1 MQYLDETG
9 FKTLFKLIKTKL
21 VAKSRLNN
29 NSILKYIYG
38 DVQEALSDEDYVKP
52 VHYHTNAQLTNYNWF
67 SYSSTAPTNTNL
79 LWIDPKEG
87 LKYYNGS
94 TWVIV
99 PIGFYESIDTTV
111 TTYTL
116 SGSDNIGSVTVDGV
130 ATTLPATIGAGGQ
143 VVIKSSSYN
152 SDSYTMTPNFS
163 ISTTY
168 QTSNTTGTSAVKTI
182 SFTMPAYNLTVGFTK
197 KAVAVI
203 TYKLTKGSNISSI
216 KINDVIQSSTAPSFN
231 VAVGATVQITSA
243 TFDSGSQAMTYS
255 GTSITTTS
263 NTVINNQRVITFK
276 MPSKAVTVE
285 FVLSLTENTYT
296 ITFGAGVAKVSQNT
310 SGTLYETITSG
321 TSVPP
326 GTKLMAVYKT
336 TSICTKDVCSNNL
349 CLSQSCGQ
357 SVSAMSVVEPMA
369 GGSTTTYTYK
379 LYLTNDDTGKK
390 TLTTTTTSEIINF
403 TMPEYNCTV
412 SITRTTGTCANM
424 M

>member
-9 FKTLFKLIKTKL
+9 FKALIKLIKTKL

-29 NSILKYIYG
+29 NSILKYVYG
-38 DVQEALSDEDYVKP
+38 DVQEALSNEDYVKP

-87 LKYYNGS
+87 LKYHDGS

-111 TTYTL
+111 TTYIL
-116 SGSDNIGSVTVDGV
+116 SGGDNIGSVTVDGV

-152 SDSYTMTPNFS
+152 SDSYTMTPNSS
-163 ISTTY
+163 ILTTY

-197 KAVAVI
+197 KAVAVT
-203 TYKLTKGSNISSI
+203 TYKLTKGSNIFSI
-216 KINDVIQSSTAPSFN
+216 KINDVIQSSTVTSFN

-276 MPSKAVTVE
+276 MPSKAVTVG

-296 ITFGAGVAKVSQNT
+296 ITFGAGVDLVSQNT
-310 SGTLYETITSG
+310 QGTVYETITSG
-321 TSVPP
+321 TSVKA
-326 GTKLMAVYKT
+326 GTKLQANYKEAT
-336 TSICTKDVCSNNL
+336 ICKKNICSNDL

-357 SVSAMSVVEPMA
+357 SVSSIAVVEPMA
-369 GGSTTTYTYK
+369 TTYTYR
-379 LYLTNDDTGKK
+379 LYLTNDNTGKK
-390 TLTTTTTSEIINF
+390 TLITTTTSKLISF

-412 SITRTTGTCANM
+412 SITRTTGTCTNM

>member
-9 FKTLFKLIKTKL
+9 FKTLIKLIKTKL
-21 VAKSRLNN
+21 VTKSRLNN
-29 NSILKYIYG
+29 NSILKYVYG

-87 LKYYNGS
+87 LKYHNGS

-197 KAVAVI
+197 KAVAVT
-203 TYKLTKGSNISSI
+203 TYKLTKGSNIFSI
-216 KINDVIQSSTAPSFN
+216 KINDVIQSSTATSFN

-243 TFDSGSQAMTYS
+243 TFDSGSQTMTYN
-255 GTSITTTS
+255 GTSITMVS
-263 NTVINNQRVITFK
+263 NTIVNNQRVITFK
-276 MPSKAVTVE
+276 MPSKDITVKFALNLVE
-285 FVLSLTENTYT
+285 TRYT
-296 ITFGAGVAKVSQNT
+296 ITFGSGVAGVSQNT
-310 SGTLYETITSG
+310 SGTLYEAITSG
-321 TSVPP
+321 TSVPA
-326 GTKLMAVYKT
+326 GTKLMAAYKNT
-336 TSICTKDVCSNNL
+336 ATCVKDSCLNNM
-349 CLSQSCGQ
+349 CLNQSCGQ
-357 SVSAMSVVEPMA
+357 SVSAVSVVEPMA
-369 GGSTTTYTYK
+369 TTYTYR

-390 TLTTTTTSEIINF
+390 TLTATTTSQTINF

-412 SITRTTGTCANM
+412 SITRTTGTCKNM

>member
-9 FKTLFKLIKTKL
+9 FKALIKLIKTKL

-29 NSILKYIYG
+29 NSILKYVYG
-38 DVQEALSDEDYVKP
+38 DIQEALSDEDYVKP

-87 LKYYNGS
+87 LKYHNGS

-116 SGSDNIGSVTVDGV
+116 SGSNNIGSVTVDGV

-168 QTSNTTGTSAVKTI
+168 QTSNTTGTSAVKII

-197 KAVAVI
+197 KAVAVT
-203 TYKLTKGSNISSI
+203 TYKLTKGSNIFSI
-216 KINDVIQSSTAPSFN
+216 KINDVIQSSTRTSFD
-231 VAVGATVQITSA
+231 VAVGATVQITSN
-243 TFDSGSQAMTYS
+243 TFDSGSQAMTYN
-255 GTSITTTS
+255 GTSVTMIS
-263 NTVINNQRVITFK
+263 NTIVNNQRVITFR
-276 MPSKAVTVE
+276 MPSKDITVK
-285 FVLSLTENTYT
+285 FALSLVGTGYT
-296 ITFGAGVAKVSQNT
+296 ITFGSGVAGVSQNT
-310 SGTLYETITSG
+310 SGTLYEAITSG
-321 TSVPP
+321 TSVPA
-326 GTKLMAVYKT
+326 GTKLMATYKN
-336 TSICTKDVCSNNL
+336 TSTCTKDSCLNNM
-349 CLSQSCGQ
+349 CLNQSCGQ
-357 SVSAMSVVEPMA
+357 SVSAVSVVEPMA
-369 GGSTTTYTYK
+369 TTYTYR
-379 LYLTNDDTGKK
+379 LYLTNNDTGKK
-390 TLTTTTTSEIINF
+390 TLTATTTSQTINF

-412 SITRTTGTCANM
+412 SITRTTGTCQNM

>member
-9 FKTLFKLIKTKL
+9 FKALIKLIKTKL

-29 NSILKYIYG
+29 NLILKYVYG

-87 LKYYNGS
+87 LKYHNGS

-116 SGSDNIGSVTVDGV
+116 SGSDNIGSVIVDGV

-197 KAVAVI
+197 KAVAVT
-203 TYKLTKGSNISSI
+203 TYKLTKGSNIFSI
-216 KINDVIQSSTAPSFN
+216 KINDVIQSSTATSFN
-231 VAVGATVQITSA
+231 VAIGATVQITSA
-243 TFDSGSQAMTYS
+243 TFDSSSQTMTYN
-255 GTSITTTS
+255 GTSITMVS
-263 NTVINNQRVITFK
+263 NTIVNNQRVIIFK
-276 MPSKAVTVE
+276 MPSKDITVKFALNLVE
-285 FVLSLTENTYT
+285 TRYT
-296 ITFGAGVAKVSQNT
+296 ITFGSGVANVSQNT

-321 TSVPP
+321 TSVPA
-326 GTKLMAVYKT
+326 GTKLMAAYKNT
-336 TSICTKDVCSNNL
+336 ATCVKDSCLNNM
-349 CLSQSCGQ
+349 CLNQSCGQ
-357 SVSAMSVVEPMA
+357 SVSAMSIVEPMA
-369 GGSTTTYTYK
+369 TTYTYK

-390 TLTTTTTSEIINF
+390 TLTATTTSQTINF

-412 SITRTTGTCANM
+412 SITRTSGTCANM

>member
-9 FKTLFKLIKTKL
+9 FKALIKLIKTKL

-29 NSILKYIYG
+29 NSILKYAYG

-87 LKYYNGS
+87 LKYHNGS

-116 SGSDNIGSVTVDGV
+116 SSGDNIGSVTVDGV

-197 KAVAVI
+197 KAVTVT
-203 TYKLTKGSNISSI
+203 TYKLTKGSNIFSI
-216 KINDVIQSSTAPSFN
+216 KINDVIQSSTRTSFD
-231 VAVGATVQITSA
+231 VAVGATVQITSN

-255 GTSITTTS
+255 GTSVTMVS
-263 NTVINNQRVITFK
+263 NTVVNNQRVITFK
-276 MPSKAVTVE
+276 MPSQNITGE
-285 FVLSLTENTYT
+285 FTLSLAETKYT
-296 ITFGAGVAKVSQNT
+296 ITFGSGVDLVSQNT
-310 SGTLYETITSG
+310 HGTVYETITSG
-321 TSVPP
+321 TSVKA
-326 GTKLMAVYKT
+326 GTKLQASYKEAF
-336 TSICTKDVCSNNL
+336 ICKKDSCLNNM
-349 CLSQSCGQ
+349 CLNQSCGQ

-369 GGSTTTYTYK
+369 TTYTYR
-379 LYLTNDDTGKK
+379 LYLTNDNTGKK
-390 TLTTTTTSEIINF
+390 TLITTTTTKLISF

>member
-9 FKTLFKLIKTKL
+9 FKTLIKLIKTKL

-29 NSILKYIYG
+29 NSILKYVYG

-87 LKYYNGS
+87 LKYHNGS

-197 KAVAVI
+197 KAVAVT
-203 TYKLTKGSNISSI
+203 TYKLTKGSNIFSI
-216 KINDVIQSSTAPSFN
+216 KINDVIQSSTATSFN
-231 VAVGATVQITSA
+231 VAIGATVQITSA
-243 TFDSGSQAMTYS
+243 TFDSGSQTMTYN
-255 GTSITTTS
+255 GTSITMVS
-263 NTVINNQRVITFK
+263 NTIVNNQRVITFK
-276 MPSKAVTVE
+276 MPSKDITVKFALNLVE
-285 FVLSLTENTYT
+285 TRYT
-296 ITFGAGVAKVSQNT
+296 ITFGSGVAGVSQNT
-310 SGTLYETITSG
+310 SGTLYEAITSG
-321 TSVPP
+321 TSVPA
-326 GTKLMAVYKT
+326 GTKLMAAYKNT
-336 TSICTKDVCSNNL
+336 ATCVKDSCLNNM
-349 CLSQSCGQ
+349 CLNQSCGQ
-357 SVSAMSVVEPMA
+357 SVSAVSVVEPMA
-369 GGSTTTYTYK
+369 TTYTYR

-390 TLTTTTTSEIINF
+390 TLTATTTSQTINF

-412 SITRTTGTCANM
+412 SITRTTGTCTNM

>member
-1 MQYLDETG
+1 MQYLGETG
-9 FKTLFKLIKTKL
+9 FKALLKLIKTKL

-29 NSILKYIYG
+29 NSILKYVYG
-38 DVQEALSDEDYVKP
+38 DIQEALSDEDYVKP

-87 LKYYNGS
+87 LKYHNGS

-116 SGSDNIGSVTVDGV
+116 SGSNNIGSVTVDGV
-130 ATTLPATIGAGGQ
+130 ATTLPATIGEGDQ

-182 SFTMPAYNLTVGFTK
+182 SFIMPAYNLTVGFTK
-197 KAVAVI
+197 KAVAVT
-203 TYKLTKGSNISSI
+203 TYKLTKGSNIFSI
-216 KINDVIQSSTAPSFN
+216 KINDVIQSSTRTSFD
-231 VAVGATVQITSA
+231 VAVGATVQITSN
-243 TFDSGSQAMTYS
+243 TFDSGSQAMTYN
-255 GTSITTTS
+255 GTSVTMIS
-263 NTVINNQRVITFK
+263 NTIVNNQRVITFR
-276 MPSKAVTVE
+276 MPSKDITVK
-285 FVLSLTENTYT
+285 FALSLVGTGYT
-296 ITFGAGVAKVSQNT
+296 ITFGSGVAGVSQNT
-310 SGTLYETITSG
+310 SGTLYEAITSG
-321 TSVPP
+321 TSVPA
-326 GTKLMAVYKT
+326 GTKLMATYKN
-336 TSICTKDVCSNNL
+336 TSTCTKDSCLNNM
-349 CLSQSCGQ
+349 CLNQSCGQ
-357 SVSAMSVVEPMA
+357 SVSAVSVVEPMA
-369 GGSTTTYTYK
+369 TTYTYR
-379 LYLTNDDTGKK
+379 LYLTNNDTGKK
-390 TLTTTTTSEIINF
+390 TLTATTTSQTINF

-412 SITRTTGTCANM
+412 SITRTTGTCQNM

>member
-9 FKTLFKLIKTKL
+9 FKALIKLIKTKL

-87 LKYYNGS
+87 LKYHNGS

-116 SGSDNIGSVTVDGV
+116 SGSDNIGSVTVDGAV
-130 ATTLPATIGAGGQ
+130 TTLPATIEVGGQ

-182 SFTMPAYNLTVGFTK
+182 SFTMPAYNLIVGFTK
-197 KAVAVI
+197 KAVAV
-203 TYKLTKGSNISSI
+203 TPYKLTKGSNISSI
-216 KINDVIQSSTAPSFN
+216 KINDVIQSSTATSFN
-231 VAVGATVQITSA
+231 VAVGATVQITST

-276 MPSKAVTVE
+276 MPSKAVTVG

-296 ITFGAGVAKVSQNT
+296 ITFGIGVDLVSQNT
-310 SGTLYETITSG
+310 HGTVYETITSG
-321 TSVPP
+321 TSVKA
-326 GTKLMAVYKT
+326 GTKLQASYKVT
-336 TSICTKDVCSNNL
+336 TICKKDVCSNDL
-349 CLSQSCGQ
+349 CLKQSCGQ
-357 SVSAMSVVEPMA
+357 SVSAMSLIEPMA
-369 GGSTTTYTYK
+369 GGSTTYTYR
-379 LYLTNDDTGKK
+379 LYLTNDDTSKK
-390 TLTTTTTSEIINF
+390 TLITTTTSSLINF

-412 SITRTTGTCANM
+412 SITRTSGTCANM

>member
-1 MQYLDETG
+1 MEYLDETG
-9 FKTLFKLIKTKL
+9 FKTLIKLIKTKL

-29 NSILKYIYG
+29 NSILKYVYG

-87 LKYYNGS
+87 LKYHNGS

-130 ATTLPATIGAGGQ
+130 ATTLPATIGAGSQ

-182 SFTMPAYNLTVGFTK
+182 SFTMPAYNLIVGFTK
-197 KAVAVI
+197 KAVAVT
-203 TYKLTKGSNISSI
+203 TYKLTKGSNIFSI
-216 KINDVIQSSTAPSFN
+216 KINDVIQSSTATSFN

-243 TFDSGSQAMTYS
+243 TFDSGSQTMTYN
-255 GTSITTTS
+255 GTSITMVS
-263 NTVINNQRVITFK
+263 NTIVNNQRVITFK
-276 MPSKAVTVE
+276 MPSKDITVKFALNLVE
-285 FVLSLTENTYT
+285 TRYT
-296 ITFGAGVAKVSQNT
+296 ITFGSGVAGVSQNT
-310 SGTLYETITSG
+310 SGTLYEAITSG
-321 TSVPP
+321 TSVPA
-326 GTKLMAVYKT
+326 GTKLMAAYKNT
-336 TSICTKDVCSNNL
+336 ATCVKDSCLNNM
-349 CLSQSCGQ
+349 CLNQSCGQ
-357 SVSAMSVVEPMA
+357 SVSAVSVVEPMA
-369 GGSTTTYTYK
+369 TTYTYR

-390 TLTTTTTSEIINF
+390 TLTATTTSQTINF

-412 SITRTTGTCANM
+412 SITRTTGTCKNM

>member
-9 FKTLFKLIKTKL
+9 FKALIKLIKTKL

-29 NSILKYIYG
+29 NSILKYVYG

-87 LKYYNGS
+87 LKYHNGS

-116 SGSDNIGSVTVDGV
+116 SGSNNIGSVTVDGV

-197 KAVAVI
+197 KAVAVT
-203 TYKLTKGSNISSI
+203 TYKLTKGSNIFSI
-216 KINDVIQSSTAPSFN
+216 KINDVIQSSTRTSFD
-231 VAVGATVQITSA
+231 VAVGATVQITSN
-243 TFDSGSQAMTYS
+243 TFDSGSQAMTYN
-255 GTSITTTS
+255 GTSVTMIS
-263 NTVINNQRVITFK
+263 NTIVNNQRVITFR
-276 MPSKAVTVE
+276 MPSKDITVK
-285 FVLSLTENTYT
+285 FALSLVGTGYT
-296 ITFGAGVAKVSQNT
+296 ITFGSGVAGVSQNT
-310 SGTLYETITSG
+310 SGTLYEAITSG
-321 TSVPP
+321 TSVPA
-326 GTKLMAVYKT
+326 GTKLMATYKN
-336 TSICTKDVCSNNL
+336 TSTCTKDSCLNNM
-349 CLSQSCGQ
+349 CLNQSCGQ
-357 SVSAMSVVEPMA
+357 SVSAVSVVEPMA
-369 GGSTTTYTYK
+369 TTYTYR
-379 LYLTNDDTGKK
+379 LYLTNNDTGKK
-390 TLTTTTTSEIINF
+390 TLTATTTSQTINF

-412 SITRTTGTCANM
+412 SITRTTGTCQNM

>member
-9 FKTLFKLIKTKL
+9 FKALIKLIKTKL

-87 LKYYNGS
+87 LKYHNGS

-116 SGSDNIGSVTVDGV
+116 SGSDNIGSVTVNGAV
-130 ATTLPATIGAGGQ
+130 TTLPATIEVGDQ

-197 KAVAVI
+197 KAVAV
-203 TYKLTKGSNISSI
+203 TPYKLTKGSNISSI
-216 KINDVIQSSTAPSFN
+216 KINDVIQSSTATSFN
-231 VAVGATVQITSA
+231 VAVGATVQITST

-276 MPSKAVTVE
+276 MPSKAVTVG

-296 ITFGAGVAKVSQNT
+296 ITFGVGVDLVSQNT
-310 SGTLYETITSG
+310 HGTVYETITSG
-321 TSVPP
+321 TSVKA
-326 GTKLMAVYKT
+326 GTKLQASYKVT
-336 TSICTKDVCSNNL
+336 TICKKDVCSNDL
-349 CLSQSCGQ
+349 CLKQSCGQ
-357 SVSAMSVVEPMA
+357 SVSAMSLIEPMA
-369 GGSTTTYTYK
+369 GGSTTYTYR
-379 LYLTNDDTGKK
+379 LYLTNDDTSKK
-390 TLTTTTTSEIINF
+390 TLITTTTSSLINF

-412 SITRTTGTCANM
+412 SITRTSGTCANM

>member
-1 MQYLDETG
+1 MQYLNETG
-9 FKTLFKLIKTKL
+9 FKTLIKLIKTKL
-21 VAKSRLNN
+21 VTKSRLNN
-29 NSILKYIYG
+29 NSILKYVYG

-87 LKYYNGS
+87 LKYHNGS

-130 ATTLPATIGAGGQ
+130 ATTLPATISAGGQ

-197 KAVAVI
+197 KAVAVT
-203 TYKLTKGSNISSI
+203 TYKLTKGSNIFSI
-216 KINDVIQSSTAPSFN
+216 KINDVIQSSTATSFN

-243 TFDSGSQAMTYS
+243 TFDSGSQTMTYN
-255 GTSITTTS
+255 GTSITMVS
-263 NTVINNQRVITFK
+263 NTIVNNQRVITFK
-276 MPSKAVTVE
+276 MPSKDITVKFALNLVE
-285 FVLSLTENTYT
+285 TRYT
-296 ITFGAGVAKVSQNT
+296 ITFGSGVAGVSQNT
-310 SGTLYETITSG
+310 SGTLYEAITSG
-321 TSVPP
+321 TSVPA
-326 GTKLMAVYKT
+326 GTKLMAAYKNT
-336 TSICTKDVCSNNL
+336 ATCVKDSCLNNM
-349 CLSQSCGQ
+349 CLNQSCGQ
-357 SVSAMSVVEPMA
+357 SVSAVSVVEPMA
-369 GGSTTTYTYK
+369 TTYTYR

-390 TLTTTTTSEIINF
+390 TLTATTTSQTINF

-412 SITRTTGTCANM
+412 SITRTTGTCKNM

>member
-9 FKTLFKLIKTKL
+9 FKALIKLIKTKL

-29 NSILKYIYG
+29 NSILKYVYG
-38 DVQEALSDEDYVKP
+38 DVQEALLDEDYVKP

-87 LKYYNGS
+87 LKYHNGS

-116 SGSDNIGSVTVDGV
+116 SSGTNIGSVTIDGV
-130 ATTLPATIGAGGQ
+130 SATLPVDIGAGAQ
-143 VVIKSSSYN
+143 VVIKSSSYDSN
-152 SDSYTMTPNFS
+152 SYTMTPNFS
-163 ISTTY
+163 IQTTY

-182 SFTMPAYNLTVGFTK
+182 SFTMPAYNLIVGFTK
-197 KAVAVI
+197 KAAIVT

-216 KINDVIQSSTAPSFN
+216 KINDIIQSSTATSFN
-231 VAVGATVQITSA
+231 IAVGATVEITSN

-255 GTSITTTS
+255 GTSVTIIS
-263 NTVINNQRVITFK
+263 NTVVNNQRVITFK
-276 MPSKAVTVE
+276 MPSQNITVE
-285 FVLSLTENTYT
+285 FTLSLAETKYT
-296 ITFGAGVAKVSQNT
+296 ITFGVGVDLVSQNT
-310 SGTLYETITSG
+310 HGTVYETITSG
-321 TSVPP
+321 TSVKA
-326 GTKLMAVYKT
+326 GTKLQASYKVT
-336 TSICTKDVCSNNL
+336 TICKKDVCSNDL
-349 CLSQSCGQ
+349 CLKQSCGQ
-357 SVSAMSVVEPMA
+357 SVSAMSLIEPMA
-369 GGSTTTYTYK
+369 GGSTTYTYR
-379 LYLTNDDTGKK
+379 LYLTNDDTSKK
-390 TLTTTTTSEIINF
+390 TLITTTTSSLINF

-412 SITRTTGTCANM
+412 SITRTSGTCANM

>member
-9 FKTLFKLIKTKL
+9 FKTLIKLIKTKL

-29 NSILKYIYG
+29 NSILKYVYG

-87 LKYYNGS
+87 LKYHNGS

-197 KAVAVI
+197 RAVAVT
-203 TYKLTKGSNISSI
+203 TYKLTKGSNIFSI
-216 KINDVIQSSTAPSFN
+216 KINDVIQSSTATSFN

-243 TFDSGSQAMTYS
+243 TFDSGSQTMTYN
-255 GTSITTTS
+255 GTSITMVS
-263 NTVINNQRVITFK
+263 NTIVNNQRVITFK
-276 MPSKAVTVE
+276 MPSKDITVKFALNLVE
-285 FVLSLTENTYT
+285 TRYT
-296 ITFGAGVAKVSQNT
+296 ITFGSGVAGVSQNT
-310 SGTLYETITSG
+310 SGTLYEAITSG
-321 TSVPP
+321 TSVPA
-326 GTKLMAVYKT
+326 GTKLMAAYKNT
-336 TSICTKDVCSNNL
+336 ATCVKDSCLNNM
-349 CLSQSCGQ
+349 CLNQSCGQ
-357 SVSAMSVVEPMA
+357 SVSAVSVVEPMA
-369 GGSTTTYTYK
+369 TTYTYR

-390 TLTTTTTSEIINF
+390 TLTATTTSQTINF

-412 SITRTTGTCANM
+412 SITRTTGTCKNM

>member
-9 FKTLFKLIKTKL
+9 FKALIKLIKTKL

-29 NSILKYIYG
+29 NSILKYVYG
-38 DVQEALSDEDYVKP
+38 DIQEALSDEDYVKP

-87 LKYYNGS
+87 LKYHNGS

-116 SGSDNIGSVTVDGV
+116 SGSNNIGSVTVDGV
-130 ATTLPATIGAGGQ
+130 ATTLPATIGAGVQ

-197 KAVAVI
+197 KAVAVT
-203 TYKLTKGSNISSI
+203 TYKLTKGSNIFSI
-216 KINDVIQSSTAPSFN
+216 KINDVIQSSTRTSFD
-231 VAVGATVQITSA
+231 VAVGATVQITSN
-243 TFDSGSQAMTYS
+243 TFDSGSQAMTYN
-255 GTSITTTS
+255 GTSVTMIS
-263 NTVINNQRVITFK
+263 NTIVNNQRVITFR
-276 MPSKAVTVE
+276 MPSKDITVK
-285 FVLSLTENTYT
+285 FALSLVGTGYT
-296 ITFGAGVAKVSQNT
+296 ITFGSGVAGVSQNT
-310 SGTLYETITSG
+310 SGTLYEAITSG
-321 TSVPP
+321 TSVPA
-326 GTKLMAVYKT
+326 GTKLMAAYKN
-336 TSICTKDVCSNNL
+336 TSTCTKDSCLNNM
-349 CLSQSCGQ
+349 CLNQSCGQ
-357 SVSAMSVVEPMA
+357 SVSAVSVVEPMA
-369 GGSTTTYTYK
+369 TTYTYR
-379 LYLTNDDTGKK
+379 LYLTNNDTGKK
-390 TLTTTTTSEIINF
+390 TLTATTTSQTINF

-412 SITRTTGTCANM
+412 SITRTTGTCQNM

>member
-9 FKTLFKLIKTKL
+9 FKALIKLIKTKL

-29 NSILKYIYG
+29 NSILKYAYG

-87 LKYYNGS
+87 LKYHDGS

-116 SGSDNIGSVTVDGV
+116 SGSNNIGSVTIDGV

-143 VVIKSSSYN
+143 VVIKSSSYDSN
-152 SDSYTMTPNFS
+152 SYTMTPNFS

-197 KAVAVI
+197 KAVTVT

-216 KINDVIQSSTAPSFN
+216 KINDTIQSSTTTSFD
-231 VAVGATVQITSA
+231 VAAGATIEITSN

-255 GTSITTTS
+255 GTSVTIIS
-263 NTVINNQRVITFK
+263 NTVVNNQRVITFK
-276 MPSKAVTVE
+276 MPSQNITVE
-285 FVLSLTENTYT
+285 FTLSLAETKYT
-296 ITFGAGVAKVSQNT
+296 ITFGVGVNLVSQNT
-310 SGTLYETITSG
+310 HGTVYETITSG
-321 TSVPP
+321 TSVKA
-326 GTKLMAVYKT
+326 GTKLMASYKEAT
-336 TSICTKDVCSNNL
+336 VCKKDICSNDL

-357 SVSAMSVVEPMA
+357 SVSSIAVVEPMA
-369 GGSTTTYTYK
+369 TTYTYR

-390 TLTTTTTSEIINF
+390 TLITTTTSKTINF

-412 SITRTTGTCANM
+412 SITRTSGTCANM

>member
-9 FKTLFKLIKTKL
+9 FKTLIKLIKTKL

-29 NSILKYIYG
+29 NSILKYVYG

-87 LKYYNGS
+87 LKYHNGS

-197 KAVAVI
+197 KAVTVT
-203 TYKLTKGSNISSI
+203 TYKLTKGSNIFSI
-216 KINDVIQSSTAPSFN
+216 KINDVIQSSTATSFN

-243 TFDSGSQAMTYS
+243 TFDSGSQTMTYN
-255 GTSITTTS
+255 GTSITMVS
-263 NTVINNQRVITFK
+263 NTIVNNQRVITFK
-276 MPSKAVTVE
+276 MPSKDITVKFALNLVE
-285 FVLSLTENTYT
+285 TRYT
-296 ITFGAGVAKVSQNT
+296 ITFGSGVAGVSQNT
-310 SGTLYETITSG
+310 SGTLYEAITSG
-321 TSVPP
+321 TSVPA
-326 GTKLMAVYKT
+326 GTKLMAAYKNT
-336 TSICTKDVCSNNL
+336 ATCVKDSCLNNM
-349 CLSQSCGQ
+349 CLNQSCGQ
-357 SVSAMSVVEPMA
+357 SISAVSVVEPMA
-369 GGSTTTYTYK
+369 TTYTYR
-379 LYLTNDDTGKK
+379 LYLTNDDTGKR
-390 TLTTTTTSEIINF
+390 TLTATTTSQTINF

-412 SITRTTGTCANM
+412 SITRTAGTCKNM

>member
-1 MQYLDETG
+1 MQYLNETG
-9 FKTLFKLIKTKL
+9 FKTLIKLIKTKL
-21 VAKSRLNN
+21 VTKSRLNN
-29 NSILKYIYG
+29 NSILKYVYG

-87 LKYYNGS
+87 LKYHNGS

-197 KAVAVI
+197 KAVAVT
-203 TYKLTKGSNISSI
+203 TYKLTKGSNIFSI
-216 KINDVIQSSTAPSFN
+216 KINDVIQSSTATSFN

-243 TFDSGSQAMTYS
+243 TFDSGSQTMTYN
-255 GTSITTTS
+255 GTSITMVS
-263 NTVINNQRVITFK
+263 NTIVNNQRVITFK
-276 MPSKAVTVE
+276 MPSKDITVKFALNLVE
-285 FVLSLTENTYT
+285 TRYT
-296 ITFGAGVAKVSQNT
+296 ITFGSGVAGVSQNT
-310 SGTLYETITSG
+310 SGTLYEAITSG
-321 TSVPP
+321 TSVPA
-326 GTKLMAVYKT
+326 GTKLMAAYKNT
-336 TSICTKDVCSNNL
+336 ATCVKDSCLNNM
-349 CLSQSCGQ
+349 CLNQSCGQ
-357 SVSAMSVVEPMA
+357 SVSAVSVVEPMA
-369 GGSTTTYTYK
+369 TTYTYR

-390 TLTTTTTSEIINF
+390 TLTATTTSQTINF

-412 SITRTTGTCANM
+412 SITRTTGTCKNM